1 MFRKLTETRKRE
13 NYYLALVN
21 ENCKRDLFSRGS
33 FVQSSYYLVLLVLV
47 NENSGILYTHK
58 KYLVLLVLVNEN
70 SSILYTHK
78 KLPRTPRTR
87 KREFE

>member
-47 NENSGILYTHK
+47 NENSSNLYTHK
-58 KYLVLLVLVNEN
+58 PVTSAPFPSPSVV
-70 SSILYTHK
+70 
-78 KLPRTPRTR
+78 
-87 KREFE
+87 